1 MKGILPHLLE
11 MSGGNAEK
19 VALMGRGSKAE
30 NSAALDTVLRLVIC
44 QGNMLKVKC
53 EFAVSEAFVL
63 FQ

>member
-11 MSGGNAEK
+11 MSGDNAEK

-30 NSAALDTVLRLVIC
+30 NSAALDTVLRFVIC
-44 QGNMLKVKC
+44 QGNLLKVKR
-53 EFAVSEAFVL
+53 EFTVAEAFVP